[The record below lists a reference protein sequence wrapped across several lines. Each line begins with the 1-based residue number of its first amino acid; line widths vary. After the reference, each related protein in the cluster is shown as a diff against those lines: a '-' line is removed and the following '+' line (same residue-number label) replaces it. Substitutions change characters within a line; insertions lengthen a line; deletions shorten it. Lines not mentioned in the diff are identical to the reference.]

1 MQRARGRI
9 VLDIHPSPFLPP
21 FGIKISNETKPSSL
35 PPPSLLLFFLV
46 SPDVM
51 LLRHEPKDRDN
62 GTEIERE
69 RERERSHRYPFL
81 PPVMYQACP
90 LAQPFGWETRDTL
103 FSRGWV
109 GFGIMN
115 EIPPRWRVGSV
126 GVADPPRTPPF
137 SLHLHRSVETR
148 NNNTESHVG
157 RPRAFFLRGR
167 HGARARGNVFLLFF
181 VARVW

>member
-1 MQRARGRI
+1 
-9 VLDIHPSPFLPP
+9 
-21 FGIKISNETKPSSL
+21 
-35 PPPSLLLFFLV
+35 
-46 SPDVM
+46 
-51 LLRHEPKDRDN
+51 
-62 GTEIERE
+62 
-69 RERERSHRYPFL
+69 
-81 PPVMYQACP
+81 MYQACP

-115 EIPPRWRVGSV
+115 EIPPRWRVASV

-181 VARVW
+181 SSWRAFDRGAPMGAAGRDDRKGGEALIGGWLEGGIVKVNEVLGRGVRSFF